1 MESAKDAALVRPGF
15 RERVEALMRERWRE
29 PVIVLRLGDTDL
41 RFAVPGRREDGTVEG
56 SRPVLRALG
65 NVARGIG
72 AAVGFV
78 AYLASAAGSGGGKGE
93 RAVHVTGPADA
104 QVLEPLDRLRRAK
117 GPWLVCSPTSVAL
130 VETGSTYVDP
140 ADAPEPQVLWE
151 ARGTSAPEVS
161 FRKRTLTWPDGS
173 RFTFPLQGR
182 TEERHL
188 RQFHAYPDEVRW
200 PAGPA

>member
-1 MESAKDAALVRPGF
+1 MESAAEAAQVRPGF
-15 RERVEALMRERWRE
+15 RERVEALLRERWRE
-29 PVIVLRLGDTDL
+29 PVIVLRLGDADL

-56 SRPVLRALG
+56 SRPVLRAFG

-72 AAVGFV
+72 AAVGYV

-93 RAVHVTGPADA
+93 RAVHVTGPAGA

-117 GPWLVCSPTSVAL
+117 GPWLACSPTSVAL
-130 VETGSTYVDP
+130 VETGSTYLDP

-151 ARGTSAPEVS
+151 ARGADAPEVS

-173 RFTFPLQGR
+173 QFKFPLKGR

-188 RQFHAYPDEVRW
+188 RQFHEYPDVVHW
-200 PAGPA
+200 PER

>member
-1 MESAKDAALVRPGF
+1 MESVKDAALVRPGF
-15 RERVEALMRERWRE
+15 RERVEALMRDHWRE
-29 PVIVLRLGDTDL
+29 PVIVLRLGDADL

-56 SRPVLRALG
+56 SRPVLRAFG

-104 QVLEPLDRLRRAK
+104 QVLEPLDLLRRAK
-117 GPWLVCSPTSVAL
+117 GPWLVCSPSSVAL

-140 ADAPEPQVLWE
+140 ADAPEPRILWE
-151 ARGTSAPEVS
+151 ARGTDAPGVS

-173 RFTFPLQGR
+173 RFTFPLQSR
-182 TEERHL
+182 TEDRHL
-188 RQFHAYPDEVRW
+188 RQFHEYPDVVHW
-200 PAGPA
+200 PEAP